1 MLELR
6 HIVKRY
12 DYQKVL
18 DDINIVFPECGIV
31 SIIGPSGCGKSTLLN
46 IIGGI
51 DDDFQGDLIFDNKSV
66 KNHLA
71 RYRRKHVSFIFQ
83 QFHLIMW
90 LSVKENVALPQFF
103 HPQEKQKIILDLNDL
118 EKAKMKD
125 LSLGQRQRLAY
136 LRSRYHLS
144 DILLCDEPTGSLD
157 PDHSNQVM
165 QLLKE
170 ESRNRLVILVSH
182 NKELVEKYS
191 DEIYEMK
198 DGCIINHQ
206 VTNNPIKHM
215 DKPKLT
221 SKIHFSHLRLSIS
234 SFMSHKSRSFQLV
247 FGLCVSLLC
256 IAFTMTLSTN
266 LEQELINYVYSLV
279 PASSIS
285 FQTSN
290 HESLTLN
297 TLDQFND
304 YSTIVRAE
312 MYLDDYELLGISFK
326 GERYQE
332 SNTLFIGDDT
342 SPYDDLQLEMGAY
355 PSQNYEILVSLSTA
369 KYLCQDSDL
378 DELIGKKVYAWY
390 QHELKVKAI
399 EYKIVG
405 ITNQSTTLDTI
416 YTMNHAY
423 IYLLSDVYDF
433 DISNV
438 SASLGIIY
446 VNKDTDR
453 SRIIEQLEKD
463 YPSYQFKEVGA
474 STAQSI
480 SDTMEQVRMILLIFS
495 FLAIL
500 SSLFL
505 IGEVMFLNVVQKKK
519 DLAIMKCFGAS
530 TFDIMRIVLYESL
543 EIVLLAQ
550 IFSTILYLNCISLLN
565 NIVSDVLLNDSFTF
579 QADFKILAIVYIL
592 SYILIFISQIPP
604 LLYVLKLNTVN
615 ALKE

>member
-1 MLELR
+1 MLELK

-51 DDDFQGDLIFDNKSV
+51 DDDFQGELLMNDKSV
-66 KNHLA
+66 KTHLA
-71 RYRRKHVSFIFQ
+71 DYRRKHVSFIFQ

-103 HPQEKQKIILDLNDL
+103 HPQEKQQILLDLDDL
-118 EKAKMKD
+118 QRAKMKD

-157 PDHSNQVM
+157 SDHSEQVM

-170 ESRNRLVILVSH
+170 ESKHRLVTLVSH
-182 NKELVEKYS
+182 DKELVEKYS

-198 DGCIINHQ
+198 DGCIISHQ
-206 VTNNPIKHM
+206 LIHMPMKHM
-215 DKPKLT
+215 DKAKTT
-221 SKIHFSHLRLSIS
+221 SKIHFSHLRLSLS
-234 SFMSHKSRSFQLV
+234 SLLSHKSRSFQLV
-247 FGLCVSLLC
+247 FGLCVSMLC
-256 IAFTMTLSTN
+256 IVFTLTLSTN

-279 PASSIS
+279 PAASIS
-285 FQTSN
+285 FQTSS
-290 HESLTLN
+290 HESLTIDII
-297 TLDQFND
+297 DQLSD
-304 YSTIVRAE
+304 YSSIVKAE
-312 MYLDDYELLGISFK
+312 MYLDDYEFLGISFT

-342 SPYDDLQLEMGAY
+342 SPYDDIQLEVGNY
-355 PSQNYEILVSLSTA
+355 PNQNYEILVSLSTA
-369 KYLCQDSDL
+369 KYLCQDNDL
-378 DELIGKKVYAWY
+378 KDLIGKKVYGWY
-390 QHELKVKAI
+390 QHELKVEAI

-433 DISNV
+433 DIDNV

-446 VNKDTDR
+446 VNKDSDR
-453 SRIIEQLEKD
+453 SKVVEQLEND
-463 YPSYQFKEVGA
+463 YPSFQFKEVGS
-474 STAQSI
+474 STAQNI
-480 SDTMEQVRMILLIFS
+480 SDTMNQVRIILLIFS

-505 IGEVMFLNVVQKKK
+505 IGEVMFLNIVQKKK

-550 IFSTILYLNCISLLN
+550 VFSTILYLNCISLLN
-565 NIVSDVLLNDSFTF
+565 NIVSEVLLNDSFTF
-579 QADFKILAIVYIL
+579 QADFRILIIVYAL
-592 SYILIFISQIPP
+592 AYVLIFISQIPP
-604 LLYVLKLNTVN
+604 LLYVLRLNTVN
-615 ALKE
+615 ALKD

>member
-1 MLELR
+1 MLELK

-18 DDINIVFPECGIV
+18 DDINIVFPDCGIV

-51 DDDFQGDLIFDNKSV
+51 DDDFQGDLLLNDKSV

-71 RYRRKHVSFIFQ
+71 SYRRHHVSFIFQ

-103 HPQEKQKIILDLNDL
+103 HPQEKQQILLDLDDL
-118 EKAKMKD
+118 EEAKMKD

-157 PDHSNQVM
+157 PEHSDQVM

-170 ESRNRLVILVSH
+170 ESQNRLVILVSH

-198 DGCIINHQ
+198 DGNIIAHHLIHM
-206 VTNNPIKHM
+206 PIKRLN
-215 DKPKLT
+215 KPKST
-221 SKIHFSHLRLSIS
+221 SKIHFSHLRLSLS
-234 SFMSHKSRSFQLV
+234 SLLSHKGRSFQLV
-247 FGLCVSLLC
+247 FGLCVSMLC
-256 IAFTMTLSTN
+256 IVFTLTLSTN
-266 LEQELINYVYSLV
+266 LEQELIDYVYSLV

-290 HESLTLN
+290 HESLTLD
-297 TLDQFND
+297 TIDQLND
-304 YSTIVRAE
+304 YSNIIKAE
-312 MYLDDYELLGISFK
+312 MYLDDYEFLGISFT

-342 SPYDDLQLEMGAY
+342 SPYDDLQLEMGMY
-355 PSQNYEILVSLSTA
+355 PNENYEILVSLSTA
-369 KYLCQDSDL
+369 KYLCQDTDL
-378 DELIGKKVYAWY
+378 SELIDKKVYAWY
-390 QHELKVKAI
+390 QYELTVKAI

-416 YTMNHAY
+416 YTTNHAY
-423 IYLLSDVYDF
+423 IYLLADVYDY
-433 DISNV
+433 DITNV
-438 SASLGIIY
+438 SASLGILY
-446 VNKDTDR
+446 VNKDSDR
-453 SRIIEQLEKD
+453 SKVIEQLQND
-463 YPSYQFKEVGA
+463 YPSYQFKEVGS

-480 SDTMEQVRMILLIFS
+480 SDTMQQVRMILLVFF
-495 FLAIL
+495 FL
-500 SSLFL
+500 SYSLF
-505 IGEVMFLNVVQKKK
+505 
-519 DLAIMKCFGAS
+519 AIF
-530 TFDIMRIVLYESL
+530 
-543 EIVLLAQ
+543 
-550 IFSTILYLNCISLLN
+550 NW
-565 NIVSDVLLNDSFTF
+565 
-579 QADFKILAIVYIL
+579 
-592 SYILIFISQIPP
+592 
-604 LLYVLKLNTVN
+604 
-615 ALKE
+615 